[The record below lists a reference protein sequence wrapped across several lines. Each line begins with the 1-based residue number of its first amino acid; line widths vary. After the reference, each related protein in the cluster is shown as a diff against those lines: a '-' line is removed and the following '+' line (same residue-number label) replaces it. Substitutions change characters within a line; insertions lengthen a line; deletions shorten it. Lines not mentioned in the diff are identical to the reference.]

1 MNLGS
6 ESETVEFKKSTGE
19 HKEALQAIS
28 AMLNKHGRGE
38 LYFGVKDD
46 GDVIGQ
52 DVSDA
57 TLRQV
62 TSWVSDKIEPAVFPT
77 VERLETEEGLQYIRV
92 DFSGLNA
99 PYSADGRYFTRVG
112 TSNRALSASELGTI
126 VIRRE
131 RSRSPW
137 DSLPSGRPVSDADE
151 QAVREFV
158 ELGLQAGR
166 VSGGFTG
173 VADALSRLGMVAP
186 DGTLTNAAA
195 VAFCKAPGA
204 YPRMKLGLLA
214 GNDKLDILD
223 LRQEFLPLIPLL
235 RRAELFVISN
245 IRRRF
250 VFGEPGMQRR
260 EVPEIPREAVREA
273 IANAL
278 CHRDYETGTS
288 VQVNVYMDFVE
299 IVSPG
304 PFPEGDS
311 PDRHL
316 EGSGGDF
323 KQRNPNIAQ
332 VLFRSGMI
340 EQYGTGIPRI
350 KRACDAA
357 GVAFSYRQDASSTVV
372 RFERPGAQVTAA
384 EDGADAEPK
393 TPAVATD
400 AAWDA
405 LLGKLGKSERKAME
419 LATANGT
426 VSTGILADEAQI
438 TKRTASTTLKKLS
451 ERGLLEWVGKS
462 ARDPKQFYRLPGG
475 KRPTS

>member
-19 HKEALQAIS
+19 HKEALQTVS
-28 AMLNKHGRGE
+28 AMLNKHGHGE

-46 GDVIGQ
+46 GTVIGQ

-62 TSWVSDKIEPAVFPT
+62 ASWISDKVEPAVFPT
-77 VERLETEEGLQYIRV
+77 VEKLEAEGGLRYIHV
-92 DFSGLNA
+92 EFSGLNA

-112 TSNRALSASELGTI
+112 TSNRALSAAELGAI
-126 VIRRE
+126 VIKRDRA
-131 RSRSPW
+131 RSPW
-137 DSLPSGRPVSDADE
+137 DSLPSGRPIADADE
-151 QAVREFV
+151 QAVHDFV

-166 VSGGFTG
+166 VSDGSAS
-173 VADALSRLGMVAP
+173 VPEVLARLGMVAP

-195 VAFCKAPGA
+195 VAFCEASGA

-235 RRAELFVISN
+235 KRAEFFVISN

-278 CHRDYETGTS
+278 CHRDYTTGTS

-299 IVSPG
+299 VVSPG
-304 PFPEGDS
+304 LFPEGDS
-311 PDRHL
+311 PERHL

-332 VLFRSGMI
+332 ILFRSGLI

-357 GVAFSYRQDASSTVV
+357 GVTFNYRQDVNATVI
-372 RFERPGAQVTAA
+372 RFERPGAQAGGQDDNAA
-384 EDGADAEPK
+384 GIFANPAPAD
-393 TPAVATD
+393 D
-400 AAWDA
+400 
-405 LLGKLGKSERKAME
+405 L
-419 LATANGT
+419 
-426 VSTGILADEAQI
+426 DEAEKVAVQI
-438 TKRTASTTLKKLS
+438 ARDAGRVTKKELMEQAGVGKMKATETLKRLA
-451 ERGLLEWVGKS
+451 ECGYLEWVGS
-462 ARDPKQFYRLPGG
+462 NPHDPRQYYRAGG
-475 KRPTS
+475 GR

>member
-1 MNLGS
+1 M
-6 ESETVEFKKSTGE
+6 
-19 HKEALQAIS
+19 
-28 AMLNKHGRGE
+28 
-38 LYFGVKDD
+38 
-46 GDVIGQ
+46 
-52 DVSDA
+52 
-57 TLRQV
+57 
-62 TSWVSDKIEPAVFPT
+62 
-77 VERLETEEGLQYIRV
+77 
-92 DFSGLNA
+92 
-99 PYSADGRYFTRVG
+99 G
-112 TSNRALSASELGTI
+112 TSNKALSASEPGAI

-173 VADALSRLGMVAP
+173 VADALSRLDMVAP

-195 VAFCKAPGA
+195 VAFCEAPGA
-204 YPRMKLGLLA
+204 YPRMKLGLFA

-299 IVSPG
+299 IVSPAR
-304 PFPEGDS
+304 S
-311 PDRHL
+311 PRAT
-316 EGSGGDF
+316 
-323 KQRNPNIAQ
+323 PPT
-332 VLFRSGMI
+332 
-340 EQYGTGIPRI
+340 GTS
-350 KRACDAA
+350 RAPAA
-357 GVAFSYRQDASSTVV
+357 TSSS
-372 RFERPGAQVTAA
+372 
-384 EDGADAEPK
+384 
-393 TPAVATD
+393 AT
-400 AAWDA
+400 
-405 LLGKLGKSERKAME
+405 
-419 LATANGT
+419 
-426 VSTGILADEAQI
+426 
-438 TKRTASTTLKKLS
+438 RTSRRCSSDWA
-451 ERGLLEWVGKS
+451 
-462 ARDPKQFYRLPGG
+462 
-475 KRPTS
+475 

>member
-19 HKEALQAIS
+19 HKEALQAVS

-46 GDVIGQ
+46 GEVIGQ
-52 DVSDA
+52 EVSDA

-62 TSWVSDKIEPAVFPT
+62 TSWISDKIEPAVFPT
-77 VERLETEEGLQYIRV
+77 VERLEAEEGLIYIHV
-92 DFSGLNA
+92 EFSGLNA

-112 TSNRALSASELGTI
+112 TSNKTLSAAELGTLI
-126 VIRRE
+126 IKRDRAH
-131 RSRSPW
+131 RPW
-137 DSLPSGRPVSDADE
+137 DSLPSGRPVADADE
-151 QAVREFV
+151 QAVRDFV

-166 VSGGFTG
+166 VSDEFTNAHD
-173 VADALSRLGMVAP
+173 VLTRLGMIAP

-195 VAFCKAPGA
+195 VAFCKAPSA

-235 RRAELFVISN
+235 KRAELFVVSN
-245 IRRRF
+245 IRRKF

-278 CHRDYETGTS
+278 CHRDYTTGTS

-304 PFPEGDS
+304 LFPEGDS
-311 PDRHL
+311 PERHL

-357 GVAFSYRQDASSTVV
+357 GVAFSYRQDVNATII
-372 RFERPGAQVTAA
+372 RFERTGSQVNDRGNIAADGTTVIAANPSALEGLNEAEKTAVQIA
-384 EDGADAEPK
+384 RDSGRVTKKALMEQAGVGRTK
-393 TPAVATD
+393 AT
-400 AAWDA
+400 
-405 LLGKLGKSERKAME
+405 K
-419 LATANGT
+419 
-426 VSTGILADEAQI
+426 
-438 TKRTASTTLKKLS
+438 TLKQLAEKGVLA
-451 ERGLLEWVGKS
+451 WVG
-462 ARDPKQFYRLPGG
+462 RGTNDPYQYYRLNENA
-475 KRPTS
+475 

>member
-19 HKEALQAIS
+19 HKEALQAVS

-46 GDVIGQ
+46 GEVIGQ
-52 DVSDA
+52 EVSDA

-62 TSWVSDKIEPAVFPT
+62 TSWISDKIEPAVFPT
-77 VERLETEEGLQYIRV
+77 VERLEAEEGLIYIHV
-92 DFSGLNA
+92 EFSGLNA

-112 TSNRALSASELGTI
+112 TSNKTLSAAELGTMI
-126 VIRRE
+126 IKRDRA
-131 RSRSPW
+131 RSPW
-137 DSLPSGRPVSDADE
+137 DSLPSGRPVVDADE
-151 QAVREFV
+151 QAVRDFV

-166 VSGGFTG
+166 VSDEFTNASD
-173 VADALSRLGMVAP
+173 VLTRLGMIAP

-195 VAFCKAPGA
+195 VAFCEAPGA

-316 EGSGGDF
+316 EGSSGDF

-357 GVAFSYRQDASSTVV
+357 GVAFSYRQDANSTVI
-372 RFERPGAQVTAA
+372 RFERPGAQVMLAK
-384 EDGADAEPK
+384 DGADAESK

-400 AAWDA
+400 AAWGA

-419 LATANGT
+419 LAAANGT
-426 VSTGILADEAQI
+426 VSTSALVESAQI
-438 TKRTASTTLKKLS
+438 TRRAASAALKRLS
-451 ERGLLEWVGKS
+451 ERGLLEWVGKN
-462 ARDPKQFYRLPGG
+462 AHDPGQFYRLPNAD
-475 KRPTS
+475 RFTS

>member
-19 HKEALQAIS
+19 HKEALQAVS

-46 GDVIGQ
+46 GEVIGQ
-52 DVSDA
+52 EVSDA

-62 TSWVSDKIEPAVFPT
+62 TSWISDKIEPAVFPT
-77 VERLETEEGLQYIRV
+77 VERLEAEEGLIYIHV
-92 DFSGLNA
+92 EFSGLNA

-112 TSNRALSASELGTI
+112 TSNKTLSAAELGTMI
-126 VIRRE
+126 IKRDRA
-131 RSRSPW
+131 RSPW
-137 DSLPSGRPVSDADE
+137 DSLPSGRPVADADE
-151 QAVREFV
+151 QAVRDFV

-166 VSGGFTG
+166 VSDEFTNASD
-173 VADALSRLGMVAP
+173 VLTRLGMIAP

-195 VAFCKAPGA
+195 VAFCEAPGA

-316 EGSGGDF
+316 EGSSGDF

-357 GVAFSYRQDASSTVV
+357 GVAFSYRQDANSTVI
-372 RFERPGAQVTAA
+372 RFERPGAQVMLAK
-384 EDGADAEPK
+384 DGADAESK

-400 AAWDA
+400 AAWGA

-419 LATANGT
+419 LAAANGT
-426 VSTGILADEAQI
+426 VSTSALVESAQI
-438 TKRTASTTLKKLS
+438 TRRAASAALKRLS
-451 ERGLLEWVGKS
+451 ERGLLEWVGKN
-462 ARDPKQFYRLPGG
+462 AHDPGQFYRLPNAD
-475 KRPTS
+475 RFTS

>member
-6 ESETVEFKKSTGE
+6 ESEFVEFKKSTGE

-46 GDVIGQ
+46 GEVIGQ
-52 DVSDA
+52 EISDA

-62 TSWVSDKIEPAVFPT
+62 ASWMSDKIEPTVFPT
-77 VERLETEEGLQYIRV
+77 VERLETEKGLQYVRV
-92 DFSGLNA
+92 EFSGLSA

-112 TSNRALSASELGTI
+112 TSNKALSASELGAI

-131 RSRSPW
+131 RSRNPW

-158 ELGLQAGR
+158 ELGLHVGR
-166 VSGGFTG
+166 VSGEFTD
-173 VADALSRLGMVAP
+173 VPDALSRLGMVAP

-195 VAFCKAPGA
+195 VAFCEAPGA

-235 RRAELFVISN
+235 RRAELFVVSN

-250 VFGEPGMQRR
+250 IFGEPGMQRR

-288 VQVNVYMDFVE
+288 VQVNVYMDFIEV
-299 IVSPG
+299 VSPG

-311 PDRHL
+311 PDRHF
-316 EGSGGDF
+316 EGSGSDF
-323 KQRNPNIAQ
+323 RQRNPNIAQ

-357 GVAFSYRQDASSTVV
+357 DVAFSYRQDANSTVI
-372 RFERPGAQVTAA
+372 RFERPGAQVTVA
-384 EDGADAEPK
+384 EDGAGAGSK
-393 TPAVATD
+393 TPAAAANT
-400 AAWDA
+400 AWDA
-405 LLGKLGKSERKAME
+405 LLDNLGKSERKAME
-419 LATANGT
+419 LAVANGT
-426 VSTGILADEAQI
+426 VSTGALVESAQI
-438 TKRTASTTLKKLS
+438 TRRAASAVLKRLS
-451 ERGLLEWVGKS
+451 ERGLLEWVGKN
-462 ARDPKQFYRLPGG
+462 AHDPGQFYRFPNDG
-475 KRPTS
+475 RFTS

>member
-6 ESETVEFKKSTGE
+6 ESEFVEFKKSTGE

-46 GDVIGQ
+46 GEVIGQ
-52 DVSDA
+52 EISDA

-62 TSWVSDKIEPAVFPT
+62 ASWMSDKIEPTVFPT
-77 VERLETEEGLQYIRV
+77 VERLETEKGLQYVRV
-92 DFSGLNA
+92 EFSGLSA
-99 PYSADGRYFTRVG
+99 PYSADDRYFTRVG
-112 TSNRALSASELGTI
+112 TSNKALSASELGAI

-131 RSRSPW
+131 RSRNPW

-158 ELGLQAGR
+158 ELGLHVGR
-166 VSGGFTG
+166 VSGEFTD
-173 VADALSRLGMVAP
+173 VPDALSRLGMVAP

-195 VAFCKAPGA
+195 VAFCEAPGA

-235 RRAELFVISN
+235 RRAELFVVSN

-250 VFGEPGMQRR
+250 IFGEPGMQRR
-260 EVPEIPREAVREA
+260 EVPEIPREAVRET

-288 VQVNVYMDFVE
+288 VQVNVYMDFIEV
-299 IVSPG
+299 VSPG

-311 PDRHL
+311 PDRHF
-316 EGSGGDF
+316 EGSGSDF
-323 KQRNPNIAQ
+323 RQRNPNIAQ

-357 GVAFSYRQDASSTVV
+357 DVTFSYRQDANSTVI
-372 RFERPGAQVTAA
+372 RFERPGAQVTVA
-384 EDGADAEPK
+384 EDSAGAGSK
-393 TPAVATD
+393 TPAAAANT
-400 AAWDA
+400 AWDA
-405 LLGKLGKSERKAME
+405 LLDNLGKSERKAME
-419 LATANGT
+419 LAVANGT
-426 VSTGILADEAQI
+426 VSTGALVESAQI
-438 TKRTASTTLKKLS
+438 TRRAASAVLKRLS
-451 ERGLLEWVGKS
+451 ERGLLEWVGKN
-462 ARDPKQFYRLPGG
+462 AHDPGQFYRFPNDG
-475 KRPTS
+475 RFTS

>member
-19 HKEALQAIS
+19 HKEALQAVS

-46 GDVIGQ
+46 GEVIGQ
-52 DVSDA
+52 EVSDA

-62 TSWVSDKIEPAVFPT
+62 TSWISDKIEPAVFPT
-77 VERLETEEGLQYIRV
+77 VERLEAEEGLIYIHV
-92 DFSGLNA
+92 EFSGLNA

-112 TSNRALSASELGTI
+112 TSNKTLSAAELGTMI
-126 VIRRE
+126 IKRDRA
-131 RSRSPW
+131 RSPW
-137 DSLPSGRPVSDADE
+137 DSLPSGRPVVDADE
-151 QAVREFV
+151 QAVRDFV
-158 ELGLQAGR
+158 ELSLQAGR
-166 VSGGFTG
+166 VSDEFTNASD
-173 VADALSRLGMVAP
+173 VLTRLGMITP

-195 VAFCKAPGA
+195 VAFCEAPGA

-260 EVPEIPREAVREA
+260 EVPVIPREAVREA

-316 EGSGGDF
+316 EGSSGDF

-357 GVAFSYRQDASSTVV
+357 GVAFSYRQDANSTVI
-372 RFERPGAQVTAA
+372 RFERPGAQVMLAK
-384 EDGADAEPK
+384 DGADAESK

-400 AAWDA
+400 AAWGA

-419 LATANGT
+419 LAAANGT
-426 VSTGILADEAQI
+426 VSTSALVESAQI
-438 TKRTASTTLKKLS
+438 TRRAASAALKRLS
-451 ERGLLEWVGKS
+451 ERGLLEWVSKN
-462 ARDPKQFYRLPGG
+462 AHDPGQFYRLPNAD
-475 KRPTS
+475 RFTS

>member
-6 ESETVEFKKSTGE
+6 ESEFVEFKKSTGE

-46 GDVIGQ
+46 GEVIGQ
-52 DVSDA
+52 EISDA

-62 TSWVSDKIEPAVFPT
+62 ASWMSDKIEPTVFPT
-77 VERLETEEGLQYIRV
+77 VERLETEKGLQYVRV
-92 DFSGLNA
+92 EFSGLSA

-112 TSNRALSASELGTI
+112 TSNKALSASELGAI

-131 RSRSPW
+131 RSRNPW

-158 ELGLQAGR
+158 ELGLHVGR
-166 VSGGFTG
+166 VSGEFTD
-173 VADALSRLGMVAP
+173 VPDALSRLGMVAP

-195 VAFCKAPGA
+195 VAFCEAPGA

-235 RRAELFVISN
+235 RRAELFVVSN

-250 VFGEPGMQRR
+250 IFGEPGMQRR

-288 VQVNVYMDFVE
+288 VQVNVYMDFIEV
-299 IVSPG
+299 VSPG

-311 PDRHL
+311 PDRHF
-316 EGSGGDF
+316 EGSGSDF
-323 KQRNPNIAQ
+323 RQRNPNIAQ

-357 GVAFSYRQDASSTVV
+357 DVAFSYRQDA
-372 RFERPGAQVTAA
+372 
-384 EDGADAEPK
+384 
-393 TPAVATD
+393 TP
-400 AAWDA
+400 
-405 LLGKLGKSERKAME
+405 
-419 LATANGT
+419 
-426 VSTGILADEAQI
+426 
-438 TKRTASTTLKKLS
+438 
-451 ERGLLEWVGKS
+451 
-462 ARDPKQFYRLPGG
+462 P
-475 KRPTS
+475 

>member
-19 HKEALQAIS
+19 HKEALQAVS

-46 GDVIGQ
+46 GEVIGQ
-52 DVSDA
+52 EVSDA

-62 TSWVSDKIEPAVFPT
+62 TSWISDKIEPAVFPT
-77 VERLETEEGLQYIRV
+77 VERLEAEEGLIYIHV
-92 DFSGLNA
+92 EFSGLNA

-112 TSNRALSASELGTI
+112 TSNKTLSAAELGTMI
-126 VIRRE
+126 IKRDRA
-131 RSRSPW
+131 RSPW
-137 DSLPSGRPVSDADE
+137 DSLPSGRPVVDADE
-151 QAVREFV
+151 QAVRDFV

-166 VSGGFTG
+166 VSDEFTNASD
-173 VADALSRLGMVAP
+173 VLTRLGMITP

-195 VAFCKAPGA
+195 VAFCEAPGA

-316 EGSGGDF
+316 EGSSGDF

-357 GVAFSYRQDASSTVV
+357 GVAFSYRQDANSTVI
-372 RFERPGAQVTAA
+372 RFERPGAQVMLAK
-384 EDGADAEPK
+384 DGADAESK

-400 AAWDA
+400 AAWGA

-419 LATANGT
+419 LAAANGT
-426 VSTGILADEAQI
+426 VSTSALVESAQI
-438 TKRTASTTLKKLS
+438 TRRAASAALKRLS
-451 ERGLLEWVGKS
+451 ERGLLEWVGKN
-462 ARDPKQFYRLPGG
+462 AHDPGQFYRLPNAD
-475 KRPTS
+475 RFTS

>member
-19 HKEALQAIS
+19 HKEALQAVS

-46 GDVIGQ
+46 GEVIGQ
-52 DVSDA
+52 EVSDA

-62 TSWVSDKIEPAVFPT
+62 TSWISDKIEPAVFPT
-77 VERLETEEGLQYIRV
+77 VERLKAEEGLIYIHV
-92 DFSGLNA
+92 EFSGLNA

-112 TSNRALSASELGTI
+112 TSNKTLSAAELGTMI
-126 VIRRE
+126 IKRDRA
-131 RSRSPW
+131 RSPW
-137 DSLPSGRPVSDADE
+137 DSLPSGRPVADADE
-151 QAVREFV
+151 QAVRDFV

-166 VSGGFTG
+166 VSDEFTNASD
-173 VADALSRLGMVAP
+173 VLTRLGMIAP

-195 VAFCKAPGA
+195 VAFCEAPGA

-316 EGSGGDF
+316 EGSSGDF

-357 GVAFSYRQDASSTVV
+357 GVAFSYRQDANSTVI
-372 RFERPGAQVTAA
+372 RFERPGAQVMLAK
-384 EDGADAEPK
+384 DGADAESK

-400 AAWDA
+400 AAWGA

-419 LATANGT
+419 LAAANGT
-426 VSTGILADEAQI
+426 VSTSALVESAQI
-438 TKRTASTTLKKLS
+438 TRRAASAALKRLS
-451 ERGLLEWVGKS
+451 ERGLLEWVGKN
-462 ARDPKQFYRLPGG
+462 AHDPGQFYRLPNAD
-475 KRPTS
+475 RFTS

>member
-6 ESETVEFKKSTGE
+6 ESEFVEFKKSTGE

-46 GDVIGQ
+46 GEVIGQ
-52 DVSDA
+52 EISDA

-62 TSWVSDKIEPAVFPT
+62 ASWMSDKIEPTVFPT
-77 VERLETEEGLQYIRV
+77 VERLETEKGLQYVRV
-92 DFSGLNA
+92 EFSGLSA

-112 TSNRALSASELGTI
+112 TSNKALSASELGAI

-131 RSRSPW
+131 RSRNPW

-158 ELGLQAGR
+158 ELGLHVGR
-166 VSGGFTG
+166 VSGEFTD
-173 VADALSRLGMVAP
+173 VPDALSRLGMVAP

-195 VAFCKAPGA
+195 VAFCEAPGA

-235 RRAELFVISN
+235 RRAELFVVSN

-250 VFGEPGMQRR
+250 IFGEPGMQRR

-288 VQVNVYMDFVE
+288 VQVNVYMDFIEV
-299 IVSPG
+299 VSPG

-311 PDRHL
+311 PDRHF
-316 EGSGGDF
+316 EGSGSDF
-323 KQRNPNIAQ
+323 RQRNPNIAQ

-357 GVAFSYRQDASSTVV
+357 DVAFSYRQDANSTVI
-372 RFERPGAQVTAA
+372 RFERPGAQVTVA
-384 EDGADAEPK
+384 EDSAGAGSK
-393 TPAVATD
+393 TPAAAANT
-400 AAWDA
+400 AWDA
-405 LLGKLGKSERKAME
+405 LLDNLGKSERKAME
-419 LATANGT
+419 LAVANGT
-426 VSTGILADEAQI
+426 VSTGALVESAQI
-438 TKRTASTTLKKLS
+438 TRRAASAVLKRLS
-451 ERGLLEWVGKS
+451 ERGLLEWVGKN
-462 ARDPKQFYRLPGG
+462 AHDPGQFYRFPNDG
-475 KRPTS
+475 RFTS

>member
-19 HKEALQAIS
+19 HKEALQAVS

-46 GDVIGQ
+46 GEVIGQ
-52 DVSDA
+52 EVSDA

-62 TSWVSDKIEPAVFPT
+62 TSWISDKIEPAVFPT
-77 VERLETEEGLQYIRV
+77 VERLEAEEGLIYIHV
-92 DFSGLNA
+92 EFSGLNA

-112 TSNRALSASELGTI
+112 TSNKTLSAAELGTMI
-126 VIRRE
+126 IKRDRA
-131 RSRSPW
+131 RSPW
-137 DSLPSGRPVSDADE
+137 DSLPSGRPVADADE
-151 QAVREFV
+151 QAVRDFV

-166 VSGGFTG
+166 VSDEFTNASD
-173 VADALSRLGMVAP
+173 VLTRLGMIAP

-195 VAFCKAPGA
+195 VAFCEAPGA

-235 RRAELFVISN
+235 RRAELFVTSN

-316 EGSGGDF
+316 EGSSGDF

-357 GVAFSYRQDASSTVV
+357 GVAFSYRQDANSTVI
-372 RFERPGAQVTAA
+372 RFERPGAQVMLAK
-384 EDGADAEPK
+384 DGADAESK

-400 AAWDA
+400 AAWGA

-419 LATANGT
+419 LAAANGT
-426 VSTGILADEAQI
+426 VSTNALVESAQI
-438 TKRTASTTLKKLS
+438 TRRAASAALKRLS
-451 ERGLLEWVGKS
+451 ERGLLEWVGKN
-462 ARDPKQFYRLPGG
+462 AHDPGQFYRLPNAD
-475 KRPTS
+475 RFTS